1 MKKKLVVALISAA
14 MVTSM
19 LGACGSSNASSSSAS
34 NTSSANQGNIMDQR
48 RANAQRNDY
57 QRQGE

>member
-1 MKKKLVVALISAA
+1 
-14 MVTSM
+14 
-19 LGACGSSNASSSSAS
+19 GGS
-34 NTSSANQGNIMDQR
+34 IMAQR

>member
-1 MKKKLVVALISAA
+1 
-14 MVTSM
+14 T
-19 LGACGSSNASSSSAS
+19 GGS
-34 NTSSANQGNIMDQR
+34 IMDQR